1 MNSPATLHR
10 LNELPKSSLD
20 AADEPPRTLDQWE
33 RRCQKP
39 DHRRVGNW
47 LARRIARPAAL
58 RITRVIV
65 PWGIKP
71 HLATFIAWGVGLAAM
86 VAFGWGT
93 PAGWI
98 AGAALLHLWYLLDHV
113 DGQLARYHRCET
125 LDGAQ
130 LDYLMHHTINL
141 LLPVG
146 IGWGL
151 AVARHQPAWTL
162 AGVAAGAGLLL
173 LGLVHDTRYKAFV
186 KRWKRLR
193 GELVLRGG
201 GGGRPQPPAMPAGGI
216 LRRGAWCLRKLCEV
230 HCILTALPLLAVVMY
245 VADDARLTG
254 GCIYLLLL
262 AAASLLLSAA
272 SLARGL
278 RQESAEREFAAW
290 FRPAEGCYLTQE
302 EGWWEVHRLDELSG
316 PH

>member
-1 MNSPATLHR
+1 LKPPAALHGPYALR
-10 LNELPKSSLD
+10 KPRGD
-20 AADEPPRTLDQWE
+20 MADDMPRTLEDWE
-33 RRCQKP
+33 RRCQKA

-47 LARRIARPAAL
+47 LARRVARPAAL
-58 RITRVIV
+58 RITRMVA
-65 PWGIKP
+65 PWGVKP
-71 HLATFIAWGVGLAAM
+71 HLATFVAWGVGLAAM

-113 DGQLARYHRCET
+113 DGQLARFHRCET

-146 IGWGL
+146 IGWGV
-151 AVARHQPAWTL
+151 AVARNQPAWTL
-162 AGVAAGAGLLL
+162 VGVAAGAGLLL

-193 GELVLRGG
+193 GELVLQGG
-201 GGGRPQPPAMPAGGI
+201 GGGRPAPPTKPGGGM
-216 LRRGAWCLRKLCEV
+216 LRRGAWCLRKVCEV
-230 HCILTALPLLAVVMY
+230 HGILTALPLLAVVMY
-245 VADDARLTG
+245 LTSDVRLTA
-254 GCIYLLLL
+254 GCIYLLILAGASLFL
-262 AAASLLLSAA
+262 AAV

-278 RQESAEREFAAW
+278 RQEAAEREFAAW
-290 FRPAEGCYLTQE
+290 FHPAEGCYLTLE
-302 EGWWEVHRLDELSG
+302 EGWWEVHRLDELSTRQ
-316 PH
+316 